1 MMRDPA
7 LESNGA
13 NSSTQGQ
20 CDWKHGMEILHVAHR
35 KQEIYSLR
43 IGYTARDIHLLRFR
57 LGLFWAEHTFGRIPQ
72 RHTKKNRPIWY
83 RINSHCWSSK
93 QYFARDGTNQHGPL
107 TWGPSKSNK
116 PPYDRDTDGKAKVR
130 WLTNRK
136 EGPGM
141 GGSENRTTYAPNS
154 SQTRYI
160 SVRWNSRDQLFPYPP
175 ILWIANCF
183 PSKIPSRYNKSKKQ
197 TVHAHC

>member
-1 MMRDPA
+1 MSPFFYFVSYTALHRDNVTENTEWRYRMWPTG
-7 LESNGA
+7 SR
-13 NSSTQGQ
+13 SST
-20 CDWKHGMEILHVAHR
+20 
-35 KQEIYSLR
+35 R

-83 RINSHCWSSK
+83 RLNSHCWSSK

-107 TWGPSKSNK
+107 TWRPSKSNK

-141 GGSENRTTYAPNS
+141 GGSENRITYAPNS
-154 SQTRYI
+154 SQTRYM
-160 SVRWNSRDQLFPYPP
+160 SVRWKSRDKLFPHPP
-175 ILWIANCF
+175 ILWTANCF
-183 PSKIPSRYNKSKKQ
+183 PSKKNPVK
-197 TVHAHC
+197 V